1 MRTIVR
7 FIFISEEVILQ
18 TLNSLVAITESES
31 VFWASIVIGVTPF
44 VIATE
49 LRIRILVDQLTL
61 GVALLVILTILLTF
75 DFEAI
80 LIVIVIEHIV

>member
-18 TLNSLVAITESES
+18 TLNSLMAITERES
-31 VFWASIVIGVTPF
+31 AFWASIVIGVTPF
-44 VIATE
+44 VIAVE
-49 LRIRILVDQLTL
+49 LRIRILIDQMTL
-61 GVALLVILTILLTF
+61 GAALLVIFTILLTF

-80 LIVIVIEHIV
+80 VIVIEHIV